1 MAHCINEDCNL
12 PLHSLSEGRLFQFE
26 IISVSLAA
34 TDESRAPFDEKPRR
48 ETVHFWLCGSCAS
61 NRTLVLEPVRGLRL
75 VPLQDAHPGSSSFPN
90 VGRENLQPREC

>member
-26 IISVSLAA
+26 IISISLAA
-34 TDESRAPFDEKPRR
+34 TNESAAPVDEKPQRQ
-48 ETVHFWLCGSCAS
+48 TVHFWLCGSCAS

-75 VPLQDAHPGSSSFPN
+75 VPLQEAHPASSSFPN
-90 VGRENLQPREC
+90 VGWDSLQPREC